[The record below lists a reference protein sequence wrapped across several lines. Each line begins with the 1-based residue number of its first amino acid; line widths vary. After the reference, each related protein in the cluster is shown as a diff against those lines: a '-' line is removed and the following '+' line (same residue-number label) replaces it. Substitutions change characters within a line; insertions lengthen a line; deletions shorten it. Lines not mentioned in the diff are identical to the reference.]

1 MRSLLISLARG
12 GFSSQR
18 HACTHA
24 TVVALKTAYICF
36 EIIVVE
42 SDEWPLCTL
51 SRENTE
57 FMWRITKDEHQ
68 HTKVEDEPVE

>member
-1 MRSLLISLARG
+1 
-12 GFSSQR
+12 
-18 HACTHA
+18 
-24 TVVALKTAYICF
+24 VALNTAYICF